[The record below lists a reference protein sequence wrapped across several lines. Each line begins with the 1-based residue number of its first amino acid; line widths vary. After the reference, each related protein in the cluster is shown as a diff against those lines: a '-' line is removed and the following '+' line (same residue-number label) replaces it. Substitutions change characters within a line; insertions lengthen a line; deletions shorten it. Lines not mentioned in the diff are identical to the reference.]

1 MRTTKEYENDIAK
14 LLGIFF
20 AHKIGEKEIRIRRG
34 LKYRSEKGYRCY
46 SPMIDITVG
55 PFSEKRGES
64 LWEDYDNLVEF
75 SSELINDLLQQFRAN
90 YQDFGRGF
98 FEIHERTLPNDFRSF
113 LSTSEDVNWNA
124 RCFMAIEVENSGSK
138 KHLLGDMLN
147 VSVSGRI
154 GIVIGYNDKTFNSFL
169 RQLEYL
175 AYTIEAKKLKFN
187 SKNIVILKPDQFESI
202 LVKNIK
208 KKRGDV
214 RNDSKREEQ

>member
-20 AHKIGEKEIRIRRG
+20 ADRIGEKEIRIRRG

-75 SSELINDLLQQFRAN
+75 SNELINDLLQQFRAN

-113 LSTSEDVNWNA
+113 LSTSEDVNWN
-124 RCFMAIEVENSGSK
+124 
-138 KHLLGDMLN
+138 
-147 VSVSGRI
+147 VSISGRI
-154 GIVIGYNDKTFNSFL
+154 GIAIGYNDKTFNSFL